1 MAYKPEELQPKE
13 MSDKEWL
20 KVVADTLD
28 KTERESRGGQGEGSK
43 VIWMS
48 HEIALIISE
57 RLRSIA
63 ERIEDDNETPS

>member
-20 KVVADTLD
+20 KVVADALD
-28 KTERESRGGQGEGSK
+28 KTERESRGSQGEGSE
-43 VIWMS
+43 VILMS
-48 HEIALIISE
+48 HEIALVIAE

-63 ERIEDDNETPS
+63 ERIYESDEITS